1 MIQEINASKLIED
14 KINSEQKNK
23 IKKVFPFRSSVNQIS
38 KQTNNYNLRILTNNN
53 K

>member
-23 IKKVFPFRSSVNQIS
+23 IKKGFHSGAVS
-38 KQTNNYNLRILTNNN
+38 N